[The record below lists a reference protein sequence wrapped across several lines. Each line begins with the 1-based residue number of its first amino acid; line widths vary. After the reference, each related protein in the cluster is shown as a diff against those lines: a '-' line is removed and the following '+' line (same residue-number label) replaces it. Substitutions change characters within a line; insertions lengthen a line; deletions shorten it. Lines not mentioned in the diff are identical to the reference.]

1 MSKKNI
7 QDKLLIFAL
16 GGVGEIGK
24 NMYVVQYGNDIVV
37 VDAGLKFPE
46 EDMLGIDIV
55 IPDIS
60 YLTENRDKVRGILIT
75 HGHEDHIGGLPFV
88 LKNLNV
94 PVFGTK
100 LTLGLIEGKLKEAGL
115 LGETKR
121 ILINADSE
129 VPLGSIVATF
139 FKTNHSIPDSLG
151 VCLDTPEGRVVHT
164 GDFKFDHTPVN
175 NEFADLQRI
184 AEIGREGVLA
194 LLSDSTNAERPGFTP
209 SESVV
214 GTNLEEIFRKATQR
228 VVVATFA
235 SNVHR
240 IQQVVNAAAATR
252 RKIAVVGRSMVNV
265 VSIAGDLG
273 YLNIPEGMIIEPEEV
288 NKMAADRVVILCT
301 GSQGEPMSALTRM
314 ARSTHRKIDILP
326 GDTVIIA
333 ATPIPGNERHVG
345 RTVDEL
351 FRLGAHV
358 IYGPG
363 SVSGVH
369 VSGHGS
375 QEELKL
381 MLNLIRPKFFI
392 PIHGEYRML
401 RHHAQLGE
409 SVGIERENIFI
420 IDNGDTVEFQG
431 GNARKGSKV
440 QAGNVLIDGL
450 GVGDVGNIVLR
461 DRKLLSQDGI
471 LVVVVTLSKQDGT
484 ILSGPDIISR
494 GFVYVR
500 ESEGLLDEANRI
512 VTSTL
517 NKLMNDNVNEWAS
530 LKTNVKDALGR
541 FLYEQTRRRPMIL
554 PIIMEV

>member
-7 QDKLLIFAL
+7 DKLSIFAL

-24 NMYVVQYGNDIVV
+24 NMYVVQYANDIVV
-37 VDAGLKFPE
+37 VDCGLKFPE

-75 HGHEDHIGGLPFV
+75 HGHEDHIGGLPYV
-88 LKNLNV
+88 LKHLNV
-94 PVFGTK
+94 PIYGTR
-100 LTLGLIEGKLKEAGL
+100 LTMGLIETKLKEASL

-121 ILINADSE
+121 IVITSDSE
-129 VPLGSIVATF
+129 LKLGCMTATF
-139 FKTNHSIPDSLG
+139 FKTNHSIPDSVG
-151 VCLDTPEGRVVHT
+151 VCLETPEGNVVHT
-164 GDFKFDHTPVN
+164 GDFKFDQTPVN
-175 NEFADLQRI
+175 EQYADLHRM
-184 AEIGREGVLA
+184 AAIGQKGVLA
-194 LLSDSTNAERPGFTP
+194 LLSDSTNAERPGYTG
-209 SESVV
+209 SERSV
-214 GTNLEEIFRKATQR
+214 GAEIEEVFRKAKQR
-228 VVVATFA
+228 VIIATFA
-235 SNVHR
+235 SNIHR
-240 IQQVVNAAAATR
+240 IQQVVEACESTR
-252 RKIAVVGRSMVNV
+252 RKLVVIGRSMVNV
-265 VSIAGDLG
+265 VGIASELG
-273 YLNIPEGMIIEPEEV
+273 YLRIPDGMLIEPEEV
-288 NKMAADRVVILCT
+288 NKLAADRVAILST

-314 ARSTHRKIDILP
+314 ARSTHRKVDILP

-333 ATPIPGNERHVG
+333 ATPIPGNERYVG

-351 FRLGAHV
+351 MRIGAHV

-363 SVSGVH
+363 SITGVH

-381 MLNLIRPKFFI
+381 MLNMMRPKYFI

-401 RHHAQLGE
+401 RQHGMLAE
-409 SVGIERENIFI
+409 SVGIPREDIFI
-420 IDNGDTVEFQG
+420 VDNGDTVEILDG
-431 GNARKGSKV
+431 VARKGSKV
-440 QAGNVLIDGL
+440 TAGNILIDGL

-471 LVVVVTLSKQDGT
+471 LVVVVTLSKQDGA

-500 ESEGLLDEANRI
+500 ESEGLLEEANRI

-517 NKLMNDNVNEWAS
+517 HRLMNENVNEWAS
-530 LKTNVKDALGR
+530 LKTHVKDALGR

>member
-1 MSKKNI
+1 MSKKNN

-24 NMYVVQYGNDIVV
+24 NMYCIQYGNDIVV

-46 EDMLGIDIV
+46 EEMLGIDVV
-55 IPDIS
+55 IPDIA
-60 YLTENRDKVRGILIT
+60 YLLENRDKVRAILLT
-75 HGHEDHIGGLPFV
+75 HGHEDHIGGLPYV
-88 LKNLNV
+88 LKQLNV
-94 PVFGTK
+94 PIYGTK
-100 LTLGLIEGKLKEAGL
+100 LTLGLVENKLKEAGL
-115 LGETKR
+115 LGDTKR
-121 ILINADSE
+121 HLINEASE
-129 VPLGSIVATF
+129 LTF
-139 FKTNHSIPDSLG
+139 GTIKASFFRTNHSIPDSVG
-151 VCLDTPEGRVVHT
+151 VCLETPEGNVVHT

-175 NEFADLQRI
+175 DQFADLQKM
-184 AEIGREGVLA
+184 AEIGSRGVLA
-194 LLSDSTNAERPGFTP
+194 LLSDSTNAERAGYTP
-209 SESVV
+209 SESNI
-214 GTNLEEIFRKATQR
+214 GKEFESLFRSAKQR

-240 IQQVVNAAAATR
+240 IQQVINAAAETR
-252 RKIAVVGRSMVNV
+252 RKMTVIGRSMVNV
-265 VSIAGDLG
+265 VSIASELG
-273 YLNIPEGMIIEPEEV
+273 YLNIPEGMLIEPEEV
-288 NKMAADRVVILCT
+288 NKLPADRVVILST

-314 ARSTHRKIDILP
+314 ARSTHRKVDILP

-333 ATPIPGNERHVG
+333 ATPIPGNEKYVG

-351 FRLGAHV
+351 MRLGASV

-381 MLNLIRPKFFI
+381 MLNLMRPEYFI

-401 RHHAQLGE
+401 RHHGLLGE
-409 SVGIERENIFI
+409 QVGIPKENIFLL
-420 IDNGDTVEFQG
+420 DNGDTVEIQNG
-431 GNARKGSKV
+431 AARKGGKI

-484 ILSGPDIISR
+484 IMSGPDIISR

-500 ESEGLLDEANRI
+500 ESEGLLEEANRI
-512 VTSTL
+512 VTNTL
-517 NKLMNDNVNEWAS
+517 HKLMNDNVNEWAS

>member
-1 MSKKNI
+1 MSKKNNE
-7 QDKLLIFAL
+7 KLLVFAL

-24 NMYVVQYGNDIVV
+24 NMYVVQYANDIVV

-60 YLTENRDKVRGILIT
+60 YLTENHDKVRGILLT
-75 HGHEDHIGGLPFV
+75 HGHEDHIGGLPYI
-88 LKNLNV
+88 LKQLKV
-94 PVFGTK
+94 PVYGTK
-100 LTLGLIEGKLKEAGL
+100 LTLGLVEAKLKEANM
-115 LGETKR
+115 LGDTKR

-129 VPLGSIVATF
+129 LQLGTIKATF
-139 FKTNHSIPDSLG
+139 FKTNHSIPDSVG
-151 VCLDTPEGRVVHT
+151 IALDTPEGTVVHT
-164 GDFKFDHTPVN
+164 GDFKFDQTPVN
-175 NEFADLQRI
+175 GQYADLHRM
-184 AEIGREGVLA
+184 AEIGNKGVLM
-194 LLSDSTNAERPGFTP
+194 LLSDSTNAERPGFTG
-209 SESVV
+209 SERSV
-214 GTNLEEIFRKATQR
+214 GAELEEVFRKARQR

-235 SNVHR
+235 SNIHR
-240 IQQVVNAAAATR
+240 IQQVIDAAESTQ
-252 RKIAVVGRSMVNV
+252 RKVTVIGRSMVNV
-265 VSIAGDLG
+265 VTIASELG
-273 YLNIPEGMIIEPEEV
+273 YLNIPEGMLIEPEEV
-288 NKMAADRVVILCT
+288 NRMAADRVVILST

-314 ARSTHRKIDILP
+314 ARSTHRKVDILP

-333 ATPIPGNERHVG
+333 ATPIPGNEKFVG

-381 MLNLIRPKFFI
+381 MLNLMKPKYFM

-401 RHHAQLGE
+401 RQHGVLAE
-409 SVGIERENIFI
+409 SVGVDKEDIFI
-420 IDNGDTVEFQG
+420 VDIGDTVEVQG
-431 GNARKGSKV
+431 GVARRGAKV
-440 QAGNVLIDGL
+440 QSGNILIDGL

-471 LVVVVTLSKQDGT
+471 LVVVVTLSKQEGN
-484 ILSGPDIISR
+484 IMSGPDIISR

-512 VTSTL
+512 VTNTL
-517 NKLMNDNVNEWAS
+517 NKLMNENVNEWAS
-530 LKTNVKDALGR
+530 LKTHVKDALGR

>member
-7 QDKLLIFAL
+7 DKLTMFAL

-24 NMYVVQYGNDIVV
+24 NMYVIQYANDIVV
-37 VDAGLKFPE
+37 VDCGLKFPE

-60 YLTENRDKVRGILIT
+60 YLTENRDKVRAIIIT
-75 HGHEDHIGGLPFV
+75 HGHEDHIGGLPYV
-88 LKNLNV
+88 LKHLNV
-94 PVFGTK
+94 PLYATR
-100 LTLGLIEGKLKEAGL
+100 LTLGLIETKLKEAGL

-121 ILINADSE
+121 HVITADSE
-129 VPLGSIVATF
+129 LKFGTITATF
-139 FKTNHSIPDSLG
+139 FKTNHSIPDSVG
-151 VCLDTPEGRVVHT
+151 VCLETPEGNVVHT
-164 GDFKFDHTPVN
+164 GDFKFDQTPVN
-175 NEFADLQRI
+175 EQYADLHKMAAIGQR
-184 AEIGREGVLA
+184 GVLA
-194 LLSDSTNAERPGFTP
+194 LMSDSTNAERPGYTG
-209 SESVV
+209 SERGV
-214 GTNLEEIFRKATQR
+214 GEQIEEVFRKAKQR
-228 VVVATFA
+228 VIIATFA
-235 SNVHR
+235 SNIHR
-240 IQQVVNAAAATR
+240 IQQVIDACEVTR
-252 RKIAVVGRSMVNV
+252 RKLAVIGRSMVNV
-265 VSIAGDLG
+265 VSIASELG
-273 YLNIPEGMIIEPEEV
+273 YLRIPDGMIIEPEEV
-288 NKMAADRVVILCT
+288 NKLAADRVAILST

-314 ARSTHRKIDILP
+314 ARSTHRKIDIMP

-333 ATPIPGNERHVG
+333 ATPIPGNERYVG

-351 FRLGAHV
+351 MRIGAHV

-363 SVSGVH
+363 SVTGVH

-381 MLNLIRPKFFI
+381 MLNMMRPKYFI

-401 RHHAQLGE
+401 RQHGMLAE
-409 SVGIERENIFI
+409 TVGIPRENIFI
-420 IDNGDTVEFQG
+420 VDNGETVEVLDG
-431 GNARKGSKV
+431 VARKGSKV
-440 QAGNVLIDGL
+440 SSGNILIDGL

-471 LVVVVTLSKQDGT
+471 LVVVVTLSKQDGA

-512 VTSTL
+512 VTNTL
-517 NKLMNDNVNEWAS
+517 HRLMNDNVNEWAS
-530 LKTNVKDALGR
+530 LKTHVKDALGR

>member
-7 QDKLLIFAL
+7 DKLSIFAL

-24 NMYVVQYGNDIVV
+24 NMYVVQYANDIVV
-37 VDAGLKFPE
+37 IDCGLKFPE
-46 EDMLGIDIV
+46 EDMLGIDMV

-60 YLTENRDKVRGILIT
+60 YLTENRDKVRAILIT
-75 HGHEDHIGGLPFV
+75 HGHEDHIGGLPYV
-88 LKNLNV
+88 LKHLNV
-94 PVFGTK
+94 PVYATR
-100 LTLGLIEGKLKEAGL
+100 LTMGLIEGKLKEAGL
-115 LGETKR
+115 LGDTKR
-121 ILINADSE
+121 IVITADSE
-129 VPLGSIVATF
+129 LTLGSVTASF
-139 FKTNHSIPDSLG
+139 FRTNHSIPDSVG

-175 NEFADLQRI
+175 DQYADLQRM
-184 AEIGREGVLA
+184 AEIGKQGVLA

-209 SESVV
+209 SEKTV
-214 GTNLEEIFRKATQR
+214 GTAIEEVFRSAKQR
-228 VVVATFA
+228 VVIATFA

-240 IQQVVNAAAATR
+240 IQQVIDAAEATR
-252 RKIAVVGRSMVNV
+252 RKVTVIGRSMVNV
-265 VSIAGDLG
+265 VTIAHELG
-273 YLNIPEGMIIEPEEV
+273 YLRIPDGMLIEPEEV
-288 NKMAADRVVILCT
+288 NKMAADRVVILST

-314 ARSTHRKIDILP
+314 ARSNHRKVDILP

-333 ATPIPGNERHVG
+333 ATPIPGNERYVG

-351 FRLGAHV
+351 MRIGANV

-363 SVSGVH
+363 SVTGVH

-381 MLNLIRPKFFI
+381 MLNLIKPKYFI

-401 RHHAQLGE
+401 RQHGLLAE
-409 SVGIERENIFI
+409 SIGMDREDIFI
-420 IDNGDTVEFQG
+420 VDNGETVEFQDG
-431 GNARKGSKV
+431 VARKGSKV
-440 QAGNVLIDGL
+440 PSGNILIDGL

-471 LVVVVTLSKQDGT
+471 LVVVVTLSKQDGA
-484 ILSGPDIISR
+484 IMSGPDIISR

-500 ESEGLLDEANRI
+500 ESEGLLEEANRI

-517 NKLMNDNVNEWAS
+517 QRLMNENVNEWAS
-530 LKTNVKDALGR
+530 LKTHVKDALGR